1 MSEKLIKID
10 KFKEAGLRIVLKLK
24 PKLKMKEP
32 EFRKAIVKKYN
43 AIIRLPIFDTVLSI
57 LFRGSNSDR
66 LIRAID
72 MFRDTVVIKV
82 GQEI

>member
-1 MSEKLIKID
+1 
-10 KFKEAGLRIVLKLK
+10 
-24 PKLKMKEP
+24 MKEP
-32 EFRKAIVKKYN
+32 EFRKAIVTNYN

-57 LFRGSNSDR
+57 LLRGLNSDR
-66 LIRAID
+66 LIRAIN